1 MATKLKIK
9 ATGKDVK
16 DILNGPDALGAGD
29 VRVNPTKS
37 SGDELMKENPASR
50 QAEGKN
56 KSENSD
62 ITSVV
67 RKTLVVPTPE
77 ADPVQGYDTVKPVDR
92 TRNADTPEAAR
103 QANNRARDFRT
114 NLGRGKG
121 TNTVV
126 E

>member
-1 MATKLKIK
+1 MSLKIK
-9 ATGKDVK
+9 AKGVDAKA
-16 DILNGPDALGAGD
+16 ILNGDDPLGAGN
-29 VRVNPTKS
+29 VRVNPTRS

-56 KSENSD
+56 KSESSD

-67 RKTLVVPTPE
+67 RKTMVVPTPE

-92 TRNADTPEAAR
+92 TRKVDTPEAAR
-103 QANNRARDFRT
+103 QANNRTRDMRT
-114 NLGRGKG
+114 ALGKG
-121 TNTVV
+121 KVSSTVV

>member
-1 MATKLKIK
+1 MATKIKIK
-9 ATGKDVK
+9 ATGSDAKE
-16 DILNGPDALGAGD
+16 ILSGPDPLGSGD

-56 KSENSD
+56 KSESSD

-67 RKTLVVPTPE
+67 RKTMVVPTPE

-92 TRNADTPEAAR
+92 TRKADTPEAAR
-103 QANNRARDFRT
+103 RANNQARDMRT
-114 NLGRGKG
+114 NLGRGKASH
-121 TNTVV
+121 V
-126 E
+126 EV